1 MEPQIALMLS
11 HHYNSKNNQSDSTA
25 KDRETHTE
33 PHIPAESHTPTTEQG
48 AKPAAWY
55 SDPDDSSKYR
65 WWDGSSWTEHD
76 SDKYFEDDEAPPL
89 KLKTIATQVLSF
101 IQTHWQACIAVACL
115 ILLGEVVSVTLL
127 DFGFRDSPTGD
138 FRTELDITFTD
149 LWESVITPEAN
160 PQNEVTSN
168 DWASPSETS
177 WIFAAV
183 LVNVA
188 VRSIAWS
195 FAVLLILDAQRAS
208 TGRLSVAFQQSLKRM
223 PKLFFLY
230 FKITLI
236 VSFFIALIIAALSV
250 QAMMAMLLVSA
261 AIPLIVLLAVVLP
274 IAYIA
279 IIAGPKV
286 PPVRYAI
293 HLLSTRPEFYRLV
306 FKLLLILTAL
316 KVAGFYMF
324 GGIERALSDLGL
336 ADGVTGIFSLEVLLT
351 PITAL
356 PMIVFLMGVAV
367 TYKELGGEINPDLES
382 VA

>member
-1 MEPQIALMLS
+1 MIS
-11 HHYNSKNNQSDSTA
+11 HHYNSKDNQSDS
-25 KDRETHTE
+25 ETQDEKTSTK
-33 PHIPAESHTPTTEQG
+33 PHIPAELHTPTTEEE
-48 AKPAAWY
+48 ARPADWY
-55 SDPDDSSKYR
+55 SDPEDPSQYR
-65 WWDGSSWTEHD
+65 WWDGSSWTEHR

-89 KLKTIATQVLSF
+89 KLRTIVTQVSSF
-101 IQTHWQACIAVACL
+101 VKTHWQVCIAVVCL

-127 DFGFRDSPTGD
+127 DYGFRNSPTGD
-138 FRTELDITFTD
+138 FRAELDNVFSD
-149 LWESVITPEAN
+149 FWESVTAPETN
-160 PQNEVTSN
+160 PQNEATSN
-168 DWASPSETS
+168 SWTPPSETG
-177 WIFAAV
+177 WIFAAA
-183 LVNVA
+183 LVNII

-223 PKLFFLY
+223 PKLFLLY

-236 VSFFIALIIAALSV
+236 ASLFIVLIVAALSV

-261 AIPLIVLLAVVLP
+261 AIPLIVLLAVILP

-293 HLLSTRPEFYRLV
+293 HLLSAHPEFYRLI
-306 FKLLLILTAL
+306 FKLLLILAAL

-324 GGIERALSDLGL
+324 VGIERASSDLEL
-336 ADGVTGIFSLEVLLT
+336 ADRIAEIFSLEVILT

-367 TYKELGGEINPDLES
+367 TYKELGGEINPDLE
-382 VA
+382 